1 MQGLTSVL
9 TMLMTLELCEELKNE
24 VMRLNILY
32 PSILNIT
39 LSNTIIYQYQYIE
52 SKLARLIIH
61 VSATMKD

>member
-24 VMRLNILY
+24 VMRLNIY